1 MNNINPVNIDKSAEY
16 NNKLQDTFKN
26 KINAKEENS
35 SLFSNAFGDGPAVK
49 VEISSRG
56 AEMSEKVKNGEM
68 PEGAI
73 KQLERT
79 PLTETQLKSVKGSSS
94 GEEILAKMKEYDPK
108 AYKEYEELREK
119 RENGGKEQAKEEAMF
134 ITRWSMRDKLPQLS
148 CWEDM
153 DKRKNDSDELR
164 KSSDKTKS
172 ESTTINTDRVDEEI
186 EKLKR
191 RKAEIEQKLK
201 TSGAEEK
208 DRLEVELHMIQAELA
223 QKDNDTY
230 RRQNAIVK

>member
-26 KINAKEENS
+26 KIDAKEENS

-172 ESTTINTDRVDEEI
+172 ENTTINTDRVDEEI

-201 TSGAEEK
+201 TSGDEEK
-208 DRLEVELHMIQAELA
+208 DRLEVELHMIDAELA

>member
-153 DKRKNDSDELR
+153 DKRKNDSDELG

-172 ESTTINTDRVDEEI
+172 ENTTINTDRVDEEI

-201 TSGAEEK
+201 TSGDEEK

>member
-26 KINAKEENS
+26 KIDAKEENS

-79 PLTETQLKSVKGSSS
+79 PLTEAQLKSVKGGDS

-108 AYKEYEELREK
+108 SYKEYEELREK
-119 RENGGKEQAKEEAMF
+119 GGKDQAKEEAMF
-134 ITRWSMRDKLPQLS
+134 ITRWSMRDKIPQLS

-172 ESTTINTDRVDEEI
+172 ENTTINTDRVDEEI

-201 TSGAEEK
+201 TSGDEEK
-208 DRLEVELHMIQAELA
+208 DRLEVELHMIDAELA

-230 RRQNAIVK
+230 RRQNATVK

>member
-16 NNKLQDTFKN
+16 NSKLQDTFKS
-26 KINAKEENS
+26 KIDTKEKNS

-108 AYKEYEELREK
+108 AYKEYEELRKK

-148 CWEDM
+148 CWDEM
-153 DKRKNDSDELR
+153 DKRKNDSDELK

>member
-16 NNKLQDTFKN
+16 NSKLQDTFKS
-26 KINAKEENS
+26 KIDAKEENS
-35 SLFSNAFGDGPAVK
+35 SMFSNAFGDGPAVK

-134 ITRWSMRDKLPQLS
+134 ITRWSMRDKMPQLS

-153 DKRKNDSDELR
+153 DKRKNDSDELK

-230 RRQNAIVK
+230 RRQNAIVN

>member
-1 MNNINPVNIDKSAEY
+1 MNSINPVNIDKSAEY

-26 KINAKEENS
+26 KIDAKEENS

-56 AEMSEKVKNGEM
+56 AEMSERVKNGEM

-134 ITRWSMRDKLPQLS
+134 ITRWSMRDKLPQIS
-148 CWEDM
+148 CWEEM
-153 DKRKNDSDELR
+153 DKRKNDSDELK

>member
-16 NNKLQDTFKN
+16 NSKLQDTFKS
-26 KINAKEENS
+26 KIDTKEENS

-68 PEGAI
+68 PVGAI

-108 AYKEYEELREK
+108 AYIEYEELREK

-191 RKAEIEQKLK
+191 RKVEIEQKLK

>member
-1 MNNINPVNIDKSAEY
+1 MNSINPVNIDKSAEY
-16 NNKLQDTFKN
+16 NNKLQDTFRN
-26 KINAKEENS
+26 KIDAKEENS

-56 AEMSEKVKNGEM
+56 AEMSERVRNGEM

-79 PLTETQLKSVKGSSS
+79 PLTEAQLKSVKGSSS

-108 AYKEYEELREK
+108 AYKEYEELRKK

-148 CWEDM
+148 SWEDM

-201 TSGAEEK
+201 TSRAEEK

>member
-1 MNNINPVNIDKSAEY
+1 MNCINPVNIDKSAEY

-26 KINAKEENS
+26 KIDAKEENS
-35 SLFSNAFGDGPAVK
+35 SLFSNAFGDGHAVK

-56 AEMSEKVKNGEM
+56 AEMSERVKNGEM

-148 CWEDM
+148 CWEEM
-153 DKRKNDSDELR
+153 DKRKNDSDELK

-201 TSGAEEK
+201 TSVAEEK

>member
-26 KINAKEENS
+26 KIDAKEENS

-56 AEMSEKVKNGEM
+56 AEMSERVKNGEM

-108 AYKEYEELREK
+108 AYKEYEELKEK

-148 CWEDM
+148 CWDDM
-153 DKRKNDSDELR
+153 DKKKKSDELK

-230 RRQNAIVK
+230 RRQNVIVK

>member
-26 KINAKEENS
+26 KIDAKEENS

-79 PLTETQLKSVKGSSS
+79 PLTEAQLKSVKGGDS

-108 AYKEYEELREK
+108 SYKEYEEIREK
-119 RENGGKEQAKEEAMF
+119 GGKDQAKEEAMF

-148 CWEDM
+148 CWEEM
-153 DKRKNDSDELR
+153 DKRKNDSDELG

-208 DRLEVELHMIQAELA
+208 DRLEVELHMIDAELA

>member
-79 PLTETQLKSVKGSSS
+79 PLTEAQLKSVKGGDS

-134 ITRWSMRDKLPQLS
+134 ITRWSMRDKMPQLS

-172 ESTTINTDRVDEEI
+172 ENTTINTDRVDEEI

-201 TSGAEEK
+201 TSGDEEK
-208 DRLEVELHMIQAELA
+208 DRLEVELHMIDAELA

>member
-26 KINAKEENS
+26 KIDAKEENS

-108 AYKEYEELREK
+108 AYKEYEKLRKK

-148 CWEDM
+148 CWDDM
-153 DKRKNDSDELR
+153 DKKKNSDELK

>member
-1 MNNINPVNIDKSAEY
+1 MNSINPVNIDKSAEY

-26 KINAKEENS
+26 KIDAKEENS
-35 SLFSNAFGDGPAVK
+35 SLCSNAFGDGPAVK

-56 AEMSEKVKNGEM
+56 AEMSEKVKNVEM

-172 ESTTINTDRVDEEI
+172 ENTTINTDRVDEEI

-201 TSGAEEK
+201 TSGDEEK

>member
-1 MNNINPVNIDKSAEY
+1 MNSINPVNIDKSAEY

-26 KINAKEENS
+26 KIDAKEENS

-134 ITRWSMRDKLPQLS
+134 ITRWSMRDKMPQLS

-153 DKRKNDSDELR
+153 DKRKNDSDELK

-201 TSGAEEK
+201 TSVAEEK

>member
-1 MNNINPVNIDKSAEY
+1 MNNINPVSIDKSAEY
-16 NNKLQDTFKN
+16 NNKLQDTFRN
-26 KINAKEENS
+26 KIDAKEENS

-153 DKRKNDSDELR
+153 DKKKNSDELK

-208 DRLEVELHMIQAELA
+208 DTLEVELHMIQAELA

>member
-26 KINAKEENS
+26 KIDAKEENS
-35 SLFSNAFGDGPAVK
+35 SMFSNAFGDGPAVK

-79 PLTETQLKSVKGSSS
+79 PLTETQLKSVKGSGS

-153 DKRKNDSDELR
+153 DKRKNDSDELK
-164 KSSDKTKS
+164 KSSDKTKC

-230 RRQNAIVK
+230 RRQNAIVN

>member
-16 NNKLQDTFKN
+16 NSKLQDTFKS
-26 KINAKEENS
+26 KIDTKEENS
-35 SLFSNAFGDGPAVK
+35 SLVSNAFGDGPAVK

-153 DKRKNDSDELR
+153 DKRKNDSDELK

>member
-26 KINAKEENS
+26 KIDAKEENS

-56 AEMSEKVKNGEM
+56 AEMSERVKNGEM

-134 ITRWSMRDKLPQLS
+134 ITRWSMRDKMPQLS

>member
-1 MNNINPVNIDKSAEY
+1 MNYINPVNIDKSAEY
-16 NNKLQDTFKN
+16 NSKLQDTFKS
-26 KINAKEENS
+26 KIDTKEENS

-148 CWEDM
+148 CWEEM
-153 DKRKNDSDELR
+153 DKRKNDSDELK

>member
-26 KINAKEENS
+26 KIDAKEENS

>member
-79 PLTETQLKSVKGSSS
+79 PLTEAQLKSVKGGDS

-108 AYKEYEELREK
+108 SYKEYEEIRK
-119 RENGGKEQAKEEAMF
+119 KGGKDQAKEEAMF

-172 ESTTINTDRVDEEI
+172 ENTTINTDRVDEEI

-201 TSGAEEK
+201 TSGDEEK
-208 DRLEVELHMIQAELA
+208 DRLEVELHMIDAELA